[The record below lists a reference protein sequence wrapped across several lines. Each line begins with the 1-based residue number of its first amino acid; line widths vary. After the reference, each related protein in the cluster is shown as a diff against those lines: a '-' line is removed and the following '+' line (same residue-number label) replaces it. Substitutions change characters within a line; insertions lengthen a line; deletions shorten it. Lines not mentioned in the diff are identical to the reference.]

1 MALNPLRIEDEK
13 PPRPAAPGKKWV
25 RVTKAVNGIDTEV
38 WEEVADDTGGPQW
51 GARESMRLISREIP
65 RVDGPD
71 KVTGRATFSHDVR
84 LPGMAYARV
93 LRSRVPA
100 AKVKLDLEPAR
111 KIPGVLAVVELGEG
125 EVRMR
130 TWERGSGAT
139 QACGTGACAV
149 AVAGIVTGRLRS
161 PVLVHLPGGELRI
174 AWEGGGAGVMM
185 TGPAVEVFEG
195 KLDLGAWPRGG
206 REGCA

>member
-1 MALNPLRIEDEK
+1 MALDPIRLQDEK

-71 KVTGRATFSHDVR
+71 KVTGRAVFSHDVR

-125 EVRMR
+125 EVRWLGR
-130 TWERGSGAT
+130 PIA
-139 QACGTGACAV
+139 AV
-149 AVAGIVTGRLRS
+149 AATTPEIAEDGVRAILVSYEEQGFAVTPEQAAADNAPKVNS
-161 PVLVHLPGGELRI
+161 
-174 AWEGGGAGVMM
+174 
-185 TGPAVEVFEG
+185 
-195 KLDLGAWPRGG
+195 RGNV
-206 REGCA
+206 RAL